1 LGIVIH
7 QGSDVIN
14 IGPMPPRTPI
24 VQDDSGIHLPQD
36 ISNDLYDQ
44 MAILY
49 IKS

>member
-1 LGIVIH
+1 MRCNKSMVA
-7 QGSDVIN
+7 

-24 VQDDSGIHLPQD
+24 VKEDSDIHLPQD